1 MVRCPIEL
9 LQSEFGRSEHVRD
22 LLVDSFL
29 AAQVGLDLRQRRRGS
44 NQSGTEYSLHSCFSS
59 EDAMLRGLPR
69 SIHPI
74 FGQHHSA
81 GGRLHSLKSLSING
95 RMKVTR
101 LTLRAVS
108 SVIGFRVR
116 RIANLLG
123 LPVGFRLDLATDL
136 RRGGHTFSVGA
147 GKAIEVELHDFR
159 RGGGLGVGD
168 PSDPRK
174 PDNQGRN
181 GADGYY
187 LQQTSAG
194 TSLQD

>member
-1 MVRCPIEL
+1 ML
-9 LQSEFGRSEHVRD
+9 SARSNCCNRSSGAANTCAISW
-22 LLVDSFL
+22 LTCFL
-29 AAQVGLDLRQRRRGS
+29 AAQVGLTS
-44 NQSGTEYSLHSCFSS
+44 
-59 EDAMLRGLPR
+59 A
-69 SIHPI
+69 
-74 FGQHHSA
+74 SA
-81 GGRLHSLKSLSING
+81 GGWLHSLKSLSMKG

-101 LTLRAVS
+101 LTLRAIS

-123 LPVGFRLDLATDL
+123 LPVGFRLDLATGL
-136 RRGGHTFSVGA
+136 RRGGHTFGLGV

-159 RGGGLGVGD
+159 RGGGLGAGD
-168 PSDPRK
+168 PSAPRK

-194 TSLQD
+194 MSIGAVATLVIGFSWGGWVTGT